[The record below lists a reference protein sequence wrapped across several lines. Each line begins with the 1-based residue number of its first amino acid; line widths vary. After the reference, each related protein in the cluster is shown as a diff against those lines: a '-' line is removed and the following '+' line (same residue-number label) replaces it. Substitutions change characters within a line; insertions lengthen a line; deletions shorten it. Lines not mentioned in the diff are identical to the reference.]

1 MTKMARISE
10 IAVLTKQDPMHSNNN
25 LSALCPYDSGSSE
38 EDDWFAHVLA
48 GLLDNRRGSTFKMLL
63 NVSGSEYVVVDKSM
77 IRTITVTLNASH
89 KFNYDGGE
97 HAPVIGELV
106 AVNGAETTEYAYVKD
121 FTLASGT
128 WDGDDAAGVFEVH
141 KATNAFAANLEDN
154 DVIEDS
160 GGTTICDVVGSIA
173 R

>member
-1 MTKMARISE
+1 MARIIE

-38 EDDWFAHVLA
+38 EDNWFEQVLA
-48 GLLDNRRGSTFKMLL
+48 GLLYNRRAGKFKMLL
-63 NVSGSEYVVVDKSM
+63 NASGSEYVVVDKPM
-77 IRTITVTLNASH
+77 IRTITVTLNAAH
-89 KFNYDGGE
+89 LINYDGGE
-97 HAPVIGELV
+97 HAPVVGEV
-106 AVNGAETTEYAYVKD
+106 VYVNGAETTEYATVKD

-128 WDGDDAAGVFEVH
+128 WGGNDAAGVLEVH
-141 KATNAFAANLEDN
+141 KATNAFAANLENN
-154 DVIEDS
+154 DIIEDS